1 MKQVEYSS
9 PTLAIV
15 MLTEDAIRTSNVW
28 DTNTKEWVIG
38 DLEW

>member
-15 MLTEDAIRTSNVW
+15 MLTEDAIKTSNVW
-28 DTNTKEWVIG
+28 DANTKEWIDG

>member
-15 MLTEDAIRTSNVW
+15 TLTEDTIRTSNVW
-28 DTNTKEWVIG
+28 DTNTKEWVNG
-38 DLEW
+38 DLDW